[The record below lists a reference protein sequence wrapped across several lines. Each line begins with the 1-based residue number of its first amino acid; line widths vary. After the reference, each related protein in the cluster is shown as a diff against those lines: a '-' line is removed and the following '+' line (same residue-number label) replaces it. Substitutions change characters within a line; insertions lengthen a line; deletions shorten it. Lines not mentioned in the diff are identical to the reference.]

1 MNGLIFLTE
10 RIGHPMLGI
19 IIPAVIL
26 AVSIITTWMLYKK
39 FSGKKN
45 SIK

>member
-1 MNGLIFLTE
+1 MENLIFLTE
-10 RIGHPMLGI
+10 RIGSPVLGI

-26 AVSIITTWMLYKK
+26 SISIITTWMLYKK

-45 SIK
+45 K